1 MPKPIRDLTLLS
13 AALLFTGCGDESTK
27 QTPDAA
33 SGDTTPTQAEAD
45 EQATHEQEAEPTEQK
60 FEVLDAAG
68 IKALREQAADRD
80 QVLVIDV
87 WATWCPSCV
96 AMFPKLHAAMKERGD
111 KVKLVSLCYD
121 ENSPNGPDFVAKAKE
136 FITAH
141 HAWDGAYLAASGE
154 AKDELPAAMGGSWD
168 DGVLPAVFV
177 YGPDGALVHEMLA
190 TEGDVD
196 QWVAGIGSAVDQA
209 ASE

>member
-1 MPKPIRDLTLLS
+1 MPKPIRHLTLLS
-13 AALLFTGCGDESTK
+13 AALLFTGCGDESSDPTAD
-27 QTPDAA
+27 PA
-33 SGDTTPTQAEAD
+33 SADNPATQAGQA
-45 EQATHEQEAEPTEQK
+45 EQAETGEPAEQT

-96 AMFPKLHAAMKERGD
+96 AMFPKLHAAMDERGD

-141 HAWDGAYLAASGE
+141 HAWDGAYLAASGD
-154 AKDELPAAMGGSWD
+154 AKQDLPAAMGGSWD

-177 YGPDGALVHEMLA
+177 YGPDGALVHEMLE

-196 QWVAGIGSAVDQA
+196 QWVAGIGSAVDRA
-209 ASE
+209 AVE